1 MNMLLQ
7 RLRPAARPILDK
19 ARPTDAEA
27 IGLILSEWIDET
39 PWMPRI
45 HKREDEQRFAV
56 DLVAKGWV
64 TVARRCGRV
73 AGFLAR
79 DGEDIIALYVAS
91 HARGQGVGSALLN
104 RAKRKSRRL
113 SLWTFQFNEPAR
125 AFYEGHGFREV
136 ERSGGA
142 RNDEKLPDIRYEWEK
157 PR

>member
-1 MNMLLQ
+1 MNALLQ
-7 RLRPAARPILDK
+7 KLRPAARPILGP

-27 IGLILSEWIDET
+27 IGQILSDWIDET

-45 HKREDEQRFAV
+45 HTRAAEQAFAR
-56 DLVAKGWV
+56 DLVDRGWV

-79 DGEDIIALYVAS
+79 DGDDIVALYVAG

-113 SLWTFQFNEPAR
+113 SLWTFQFNQPAR
-125 AFYEGHGFREV
+125 AFYEGNGFREV
-136 ERSGGA
+136 ERTGGA
-142 RNDEKLPDIRYEWEK
+142 RNDEKLPDIRYEWER